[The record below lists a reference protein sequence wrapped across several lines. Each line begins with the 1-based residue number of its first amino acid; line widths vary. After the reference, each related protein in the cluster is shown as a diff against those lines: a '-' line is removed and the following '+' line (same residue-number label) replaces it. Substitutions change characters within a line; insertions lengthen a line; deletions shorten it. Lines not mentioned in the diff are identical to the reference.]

1 MTSSPSPFLNYDTIN
16 YSHAFQ
22 NNFRQLLFGK
32 HHSLFISTLQIL
44 SSDKDFLKTNEI
56 ENGDL
61 DDLNNRKYVS
71 FKVFKK
77 FFLHFNLNQKDYMA
91 DPRKFSI
98 YADALYILDNAT
110 GIRLG
115 VDFDLYLR
123 TLVVF
128 GTKKHLPY
136 IKKLFALSEIGKQTK
151 KKKNLKQTK

>member
-1 MTSSPSPFLNYDTIN
+1 MASPSPFQDYDALNY
-16 YSHAFQ
+16 SLVFP
-22 NNFRQLLFGK
+22 NNFKQLLFGK
-32 HHSLFISTLQIL
+32 YHSLFFSTLQTL
-44 SSDKDFLKTNEI
+44 SSDKDFLKINEI

-77 FFLHFNLNQKDYMA
+77 FFFHFNLNQKDYMA

-98 YADALYILDNAT
+98 YADALYLLDNAT

-123 TLVVF
+123 SLMVF

-136 IKKLFALSEIGKQTK
+136 IKKLFNLSEIGKIPYHFIYKRK
-151 KKKNLKQTK
+151 KHK